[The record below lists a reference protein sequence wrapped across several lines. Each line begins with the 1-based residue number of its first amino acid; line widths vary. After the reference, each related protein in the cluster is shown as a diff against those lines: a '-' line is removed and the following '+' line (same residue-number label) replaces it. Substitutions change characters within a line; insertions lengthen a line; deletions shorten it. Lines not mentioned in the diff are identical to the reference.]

1 VGGAV
6 RNHHHHQQQQHQ
18 QQQVLLGVALGCA
31 ADAVVMAAALASQ
44 DPFLMPAKAWFKDP
58 VEHAFKMR
66 ESQAGRHAADASS
79 LCEPTAL
86 RNAYAQWLAVGPE
99 REQRT
104 AVERRL
110 ALHWQRMRAWDAL
123 TVEVTPLTAP
133 APSVRQLSLIP
144 PLLAVWRG

>member
-1 VGGAV
+1 MVK
-6 RNHHHHQQQQHQ
+6 QQTT
-18 QQQVLLGVALGCA
+18 QVLLGVALGCA
-31 ADAVVMAAALASQ
+31 ADVVVMATALASQ

-66 ESQAGRHAADASS
+66 ESQAGRHAADAAS
-79 LCEPTAL
+79 LCEATAL
-86 RNAYAQWLAVGPE
+86 RNAYAQWVAVGPE

-123 TVEVTPLTAP
+123 TVEVRASPF
-133 APSVRQLSLIP
+133 SS
-144 PLLAVWRG
+144 